1 MYRRIIS
8 IMMSLALLAG
18 VGWLVKDI
26 FIDSVIKDKES
37 RDLGSAYEEAYRL
50 GCKANQLRNSD
61 EFYKAGEHFI
71 KAAERLRTSLKY
83 NKNDPKASAIRKK
96 MFYYYEQGIE
106 LYTEDANKQ
115 PVGKTEV
122 VGYVYDGDT
131 IKLANK
137 EKVRYL
143 GISSPEIAHEEEET
157 DQPFGQDARKAN
169 SKMVRN
175 KTVHLRYD
183 GDRRGKQGRTLAY
196 VFSGGRFINA
206 EMLKLGLAS
215 YCHPTA
221 KPLRYAP
228 PVFSLRSPGKGEEG
242 RHVEGEKVSM
252 IKLGGKTGSYLN
264 LLLSLIIMFF
274 FLPLFQNSS
283 SPLANLIF
291 AFFFLLLILSCLRL
305 VAARGI
311 KPKGKLVRWTIFI
324 SAALGLVLHII
335 ELIASGGLRKIL
347 ILNIAGSAC
356 YSILL
361 IIVAVL
367 IIKDLFSGKKV
378 TIDKIYGAVT
388 AYLMLGLFWVGLY
401 EITCAFR
408 PGAIAAT
415 NGAPL
420 SNYAGFVHFSLT
432 TLTTLGYG
440 DIVPISKLAMS
451 LANCEAVVGQFFLA
465 VIVARLV
472 GLFIAQGMRERQ

>member
-143 GISSPEIAHEEEET
+143 GISSPEIA
-157 DQPFGQDARKAN
+157 
-169 SKMVRN
+169 
-175 KTVHLRYD
+175 
-183 GDRRGKQGRTLAY
+183 
-196 VFSGGRFINA
+196 
-206 EMLKLGLAS
+206 
-215 YCHPTA
+215 
-221 KPLRYAP
+221 
-228 PVFSLRSPGKGEEG
+228 GKGEEG